1 MLGLL
6 APTIIAIG
14 VALALGGSLRELLR
28 SGIRGW
34 PALLAAFAVE
44 LVLYNPPVD
53 RQVWAMHI
61 GPWIWLAT
69 KLVLLAVLIWN
80 AAPATGSVSWPWRLA
95 AVGVGLNTLV
105 IALNEGHMPQSEAAA
120 VAVWGASH
128 LDASRLQNVAP
139 IGPQTLL
146 PWLGDVVSEP
156 AWLPRANVVSAGD
169 ILLALGV
176 ACWAFVKAA
185 PLTRSRRRTLVSFAG
200 TSING
205 AAPPSG
211 GSAN

>member
-6 APTIIAIG
+6 APTVIAIG

-80 AAPATGSVSWPWRLA
+80 AAPATGARLSSRSYFFRRSSTTDVEMNSA
-95 AVGVGLNTLV
+95 LSLSALAPRKLIATRAMV
-105 IALNEGHMPQSEAAA
+105 IAHTTG
-120 VAVWGASH
+120 
-128 LDASRLQNVAP
+128 LD
-139 IGPQTLL
+139 I
-146 PWLGDVVSEP
+146 D
-156 AWLPRANVVSAGD
+156 PRHPVHDEETDRDHG
-169 ILLALGV
+169 
-176 ACWAFVKAA
+176 
-185 PLTRSRRRTLVSFAG
+185 RSRDEHDTKR
-200 TSING
+200 
-205 AAPPSG
+205 SG
-211 GSAN
+211 CE

>member
-6 APTIIAIG
+6 APTTIAIG
-14 VALALGGSLRELLR
+14 ASLALGGSLRELLR
-28 SGIRGW
+28 SGLRGW

-53 RQVWAMHI
+53 RQGWAMHI

-69 KLVLLAVLIWN
+69 KLVMLGVLIWN
-80 AAPATGSVSWPWRLA
+80 AVPSPGRVTWPWTLA
-95 AVGVGLNTLV
+95 ALGVGLNALV
-105 IALNEGHMPQSEAAA
+105 IALNDGHMPQSEAAS

-128 LDASRLQNVAP
+128 LDASRLQNVALM
-139 IGPQTLL
+139 GPQTRL
-146 PWLGDVVSEP
+146 PWLGDVVPEP
-156 AWLPRANVVSAGD
+156 AWLPRANVVSVGD

-185 PLTRSRRRTLVSFAG
+185 PSTRLRSRTLISFLG
-200 TSING
+200 TTING
-205 AAPPSG
+205 AAPPSRG
-211 GSAN
+211 RAG